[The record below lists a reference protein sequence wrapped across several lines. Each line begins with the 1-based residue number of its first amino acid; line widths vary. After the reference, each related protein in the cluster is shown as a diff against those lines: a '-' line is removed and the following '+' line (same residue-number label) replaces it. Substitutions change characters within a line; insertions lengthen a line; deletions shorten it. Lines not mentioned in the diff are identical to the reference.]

1 MAGSGSLEKRGPNTW
16 RLVVS
21 CGMKGGKQIKK
32 KKTITVKVA
41 CEQNNCRGC
50 TKINSCRARK
60 EANKLLTEFSLVI
73 EKGLLIESGKLTF
86 ADFVERWIRDY
97 AGSIYEGT
105 KNKIIRKTTFSAA
118 ISCEPAS
125 SI

>member
-41 CEQNNCRGC
+41 CEQN
-50 TKINSCRARK
+50 SCRASK